1 MEYSFFLLLLETA
14 LLATRYAT
22 LTTKLRQTSDR
33 SVTNEQKL
41 LNEINTHS
49 LKMETATKK
58 LISSEKDKLG
68 KEISFNFTIIYLLL
82 NILL

>member
-1 MEYSFFLLLLETA
+1 MDYSFFLLFLETA

-41 LNEINTHS
+41 LNEIKTHS